1 MGLDIYLSKKTFIGA
16 MFDSCGISGII
27 SIKRRGRVIPIKF
40 RRVAYIIENIYHG
53 SKTHWLHEWLSREL
67 TDGMENSEEYEL
79 GKDVIDRLHQ
89 ACIEVLAHRNKPDFR
104 KVCKEKLYCEL
115 KPDLSDDALNSFLD
129 EVEELAEATDPSEK
143 TDDAVFL
150 ISASW

>member
-16 MFDSCGISGII
+16 MFKSREITGTINLFI
-27 SIKRRGRVIPIKF
+27 RGKKIPIEF
-40 RRVAYIIENIYHG
+40 QRVSYVIEDIYHG

-67 TDGMENSEEYEL
+67 TDGMENAEEYEL

-89 ACIEVLAHRNKPDFR
+89 ACIEVLAHQNKPDFR
-104 KVCKEKLYCEL
+104 EVCKKKLFCDLKQEIREEEL
-115 KPDLSDDALNSFLD
+115 DLFLN
-129 EVEELAEATDPSEK
+129 EVRELAEATGPNEK
-143 TDDAVFL
+143 TADSVFL